1 MFGDPADPYAVTP
14 EDALDAARREVKQWR
29 LERLLRAKRQ
39 DDLDPLTEWF
49 VLAWDAFRA
58 PEFPYDEGL
67 RLARVVGVD
76 LDADVVG
83 KLAEKKA
90 SNLVLWDSARRAA
103 KGALGAADGSRSAI
117 DAVHHVAWIIRKQN
131 LQAGREL
138 VERAHLD
145 ASPAFLT
152 ALTAVLEVLPVSSTF
167 TRVKG
172 ETGAVSEAASD
183 FDALEHLRRLMFT
196 DRVPEP
202 EQLKIW
208 MEDPREP
215 PA

>member
-1 MFGDPADPYAVTP
+1 MFGDPSDPYAVTP

-58 PEFPYDEGL
+58 PQFPYDEAL
-67 RLARVVGVD
+67 RLARVVGLD

-83 KLAEKKA
+83 KLAEKKG
-90 SNLVLWDSARRAA
+90 SDLILWDSARRAA
-103 KGALGAADGSRSAI
+103 KNALGAADGGRSAI
-117 DAVHHVAWIIRKQN
+117 DAVHHVAWRVRQQN

-138 VERAHLD
+138 VERAGLET
-145 ASPAFLT
+145 SPGFVT
-152 ALTAVLEVLPVSSTF
+152 AMTAVLEVLPVSSTF
-167 TRVKG
+167 TKVKG
-172 ETGAVSEAASD
+172 ETGAVAEAASD
-183 FDALEHLRRLMFT
+183 FDALEHLRRLMFS

-208 MEDPREP
+208 MEDPLEP